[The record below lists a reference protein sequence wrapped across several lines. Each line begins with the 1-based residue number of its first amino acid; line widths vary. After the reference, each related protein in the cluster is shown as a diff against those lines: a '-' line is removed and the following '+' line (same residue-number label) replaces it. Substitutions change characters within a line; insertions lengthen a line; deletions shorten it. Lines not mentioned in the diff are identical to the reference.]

1 MSLADDIREV
11 VAIAHEITEELQPEV
26 QWIPWVAQTNEFG
39 RKQGATPFGETIKRH
54 ALVEE
59 RYELVTVSG
68 VSIETYAKL
77 YFIKPLEALGAPGRV
92 EPIDPRD
99 EFIMPNGRRGFP
111 VHTDGFTDKGTG
123 LPYINIVWLGKL
135 RDQ

>member
-1 MSLADDIREV
+1 MSLADDIRDA
-11 VAIAHEITEELQPEV
+11 VAIAHEVTLELQPEV

-39 RKQGATPFGETIKRH
+39 RRQVDLPFGETRKRP

-59 RYELVTVSG
+59 RYESVTVNG
-68 VSIETYAKL
+68 NNVETYAKL
-77 YFIKPLEALGAPGRV
+77 YFIQPLTPVGSPGRV
-92 EPIDPRD
+92 EPVDTRD
-99 EFIMPNGRRGFP
+99 IFIMPNGRRGHP